1 MSIEP
6 RNEQQMLR
14 QFWKKYPT
22 YNLNAMMRKRYEE
35 LMDAKA
41 FNEWL
46 QNRQLKQQ
54 GEVRRRHGQ
63 NGGQPQS
70 PPAAVGGG
78 RAAAGPPSRPA
89 GCRAVLSKAWKSGG
103 PSVSEF
109 ALTLPRCWTT
119 SRKVSP

>member
-35 LMDAKA
+35 LMDARA

-46 QNRQLKQQ
+46 QNRQLKRQ
-54 GEVRRRHGQ
+54 GEEYADAMGRVTEAVSRRV
-63 NGGQPQS
+63 PQLRW
-70 PPAAVGGG
+70 AGAERRQVL
-78 RAAAGPPSRPA
+78 RAAQQVAASY
-89 GCRAVLSKAWKSGG
+89 
-103 PSVSEF
+103 
-109 ALTLPRCWTT
+109 
-119 SRKVSP
+119 